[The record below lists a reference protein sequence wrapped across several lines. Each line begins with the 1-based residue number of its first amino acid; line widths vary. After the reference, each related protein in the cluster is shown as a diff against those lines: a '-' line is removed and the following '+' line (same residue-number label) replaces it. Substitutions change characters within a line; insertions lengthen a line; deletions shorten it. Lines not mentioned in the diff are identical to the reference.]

1 MAETGNRI
9 LTVTAS
15 RCGGLRFDCYIQGM
29 IQLVPVASV
38 ISAYQKPE
46 ATVDT
51 SNHAQTDIWA
61 SRLNV
66 SRETLLEAA
75 EQVGPSVA
83 ALRRYLSK

>member
-1 MAETGNRI
+1 M
-9 LTVTAS
+9 
-15 RCGGLRFDCYIQGM
+15 
-29 IQLVPVASV
+29 
-38 ISAYQKPE
+38 
-46 ATVDT
+46 DT

>member
-1 MAETGNRI
+1 M
-9 LTVTAS
+9 V
-15 RCGGLRFDCYIQGM
+15 
-29 IQLVPVASV
+29 QLVTVASV

-51 SNHAQTDIWA
+51 SNQAQTDLWA

-66 SRETLLEAA
+66 SRQTLLAAA

-83 ALRRYLSK
+83 ALRRYLSR